1 MKIKESFISHNVD
14 GESMLIPTGDAAF
27 SGVVKGNATLGVIVG
42 LMQEETTEEEV
53 VDKMCAK
60 FDAPREVIARDV
72 HKVIE
77 ELTKIGAIDG

>member
-1 MKIKESFISHNVD
+1 MKIKDSFISHESD

-27 SGVVKGNATLGVIVG
+27 SGIVKGNATLGAIVE

-53 VDKMCAK
+53 VDKMCAR

-72 HKVIE
+72 HRVVE

>member
-1 MKIKESFISHNVD
+1 MKIKDSFISHESD

-27 SGVVKGNATLGVIVG
+27 SGIVKGNATLGAIVE
-42 LMQEETTEEEV
+42 LMQVETTEEEV
-53 VDKMCAK
+53 VDKMCAR

-72 HKVIE
+72 HKVVE